1 MEKKKDNPSL
11 SLIYSELLDIKAQV
25 SSNSEAIDFLTNLF
39 NTLST
44 RQWFIVTGIIVT
56 VLLQILFFYL
66 SRA

>member
-11 SLIYSELLDIKAQV
+11 SMIYSELLDIKAQV

-44 RQWFIVTGIIVT
+44 RQWYIVTGIIVT

-66 SRA
+66 SGS

>member
-1 MEKKKDNPSL
+1 MGKKKDNPSL
-11 SLIYSELLDIKAQV
+11 SMIYSELLDIKAQV

-44 RQWFIVTGIIVT
+44 RQWYIVTGIIVT

-66 SRA
+66 SGS